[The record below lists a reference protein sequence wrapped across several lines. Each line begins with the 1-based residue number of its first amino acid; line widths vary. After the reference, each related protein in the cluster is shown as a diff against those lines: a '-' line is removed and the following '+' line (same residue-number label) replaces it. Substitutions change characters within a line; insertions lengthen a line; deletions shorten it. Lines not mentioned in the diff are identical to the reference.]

1 MTKQDLQ
8 PNLLTASGATVDI
21 SDQLN
26 ERLAQLGQEH
36 CLFTC
41 NGEGFALT
49 IQAAREVLIDEVP
62 CPVPLAPPLL
72 VGVINLRG
80 EVLPLV
86 RFDLLMGFESKPF
99 LPEDQI
105 LVVQCGKVQMGLVV
119 DRVREVR
126 PIPPQD
132 IRPADQGAPRPHVQG
147 TWNSGAGLVWVLD
160 PGSLVQAAVG
170 EMAKGFASFHA
181 EQAATRLSS

>member
-1 MTKQDLQ
+1 MKQTDGMTPAQATQADL
-8 PNLLTASGATVDI
+8 

-36 CLFTC
+36 CLFTR
-41 NGEGFALT
+41 NGEWFALT
-49 IQAAREVLIDEVP
+49 IQAAREVLIEETP
-62 CPVPLAPPLL
+62 APVPHAPQLLA
-72 VGVINLRG
+72 GVINLRG

-86 RFDLLMGFESKPF
+86 YFDRLMGLESRPM

-105 LVVQCGKVQMGLVV
+105 LVVQHGNVQMGLIV

-132 IRPADQGAPRPHVQG
+132 IRPATEAERRPHVRG
-147 TWNSGAGLVWVLD
+147 IWHSGAGPVFVLD
-160 PGSLVQAAVG
+160 PDSLTHTAVNS
-170 EMAKGFASFHA
+170 MRQGFESFRA
-181 EQAATRLSS
+181 DPTVTQFPS

>member
-1 MTKQDLQ
+1 MTQHDSQAKI
-8 PNLLTASGATVDI
+8 PGSGTTVDI

-36 CLFTC
+36 CLFARH
-41 NGEGFALT
+41 GEGFALT
-49 IQAAREVLIDEVP
+49 IQAAREVLIEETP
-62 CPVPLAPPLL
+62 STVPLAPPLL
-72 VGVINLRG
+72 IGVINLRG

-86 RFDLLMGFESKPF
+86 RFDLLMGFESKSYS
-99 LPEDQI
+99 PEDQI
-105 LVVQCGKVQMGLVV
+105 LVVQRGNVQMGLVV

-132 IRPADQGAPRPHVQG
+132 ILRPEQADNRPHVRG
-147 TWNSGAGLVWVLD
+147 VWSSAEGRFWVLD
-160 PGSLVQAAVG
+160 PDSLVQAAVN
-170 EMAKGFASFHA
+170 EMRKSFAAFHA